1 MSALIEFVPNFS
13 EGRDRVVLEDIAA
26 AIASAPGARVLEID
40 ADLHANRAVITCFAP
55 PEAIVEAAARGVA
68 QALTTIDMRR
78 HHGVHPRLGAADV
91 LPFVPWQGVTM
102 HDAVLAAQ
110 GLGARVGALGVPGW
124 FYGAAATAPHRRL
137 LHEVRRGEWEGL
149 AEKLLREPPDFGPNT
164 PHPTGGGAAIGAR
177 DVLIAFNLCLN
188 TQDVRLA
195 RRLARS
201 LRELAGGLPAVRAIG
216 WWHEGYGC
224 AQVSTNLVDWR
235 VTPPHVVVERLKV
248 LAGELGLEVT
258 GAELIGLLPL
268 GALVAAADHYA
279 PADSDAEAR
288 LHAAVSG
295 LGLSQIRPFHPRA
308 KVIQWA
314 LGGSE
319 PL

>member
-1 MSALIEFVPNFS
+1 
-13 EGRDRVVLEDIAA
+13 
-26 AIASAPGARVLEID
+26 
-40 ADLHANRAVITCFAP
+40 
-55 PEAIVEAAARGVA
+55 
-68 QALTTIDMRR
+68 
-78 HHGVHPRLGAADV
+78 
-91 LPFVPWQGVTM
+91 
-102 HDAVLAAQ
+102 
-110 GLGARVGALGVPGW
+110 
-124 FYGAAATAPHRRL
+124 
-137 LHEVRRGEWEGL
+137 
-149 AEKLLREPPDFGPNT
+149 
-164 PHPTGGGAAIGAR
+164 IGAR

-295 LGLSQIRPFHPRA
+295 LGLSQIRPFYPRA

>member
-1 MSALIEFVPNFS
+1 MSALIEHVPNFS
-13 EGRDRVVLEDIAA
+13 EGRDHAVLEDIAA
-26 AIASAPGARVLEID
+26 AIHSAPGARVLELD
-40 ADLHANRAVITCFAP
+40 ADPYANRAVITCFAP
-55 PEAIVEAAARGVA
+55 PEAVVEAAARGVA
-68 QALTTIDMRR
+68 EAVRRIDMRQHR
-78 HHGVHPRLGAADV
+78 GVHPRLGAADV
-91 LPFVPWQGVTM
+91 LPFVPWRGVTTT
-102 HDAVLAAQ
+102 DAVAAAQ
-110 GLGARVGALGVPGW
+110 ALGDRVGALGVPGW

-149 AEKLLREPPDFGPNT
+149 GEKLLREPPDFGPNT
-164 PHPTGGGAAIGAR
+164 PHPTAGGAAIGAR

-188 TQDVRLA
+188 TQDLRLA

-258 GAELIGLLPL
+258 GAELIGLMPL
-268 GALVAAADHYA
+268 GALQAAADFYA
-279 PADSDAEAR
+279 PADAEAR

-295 LGLSQIRPFHPRA
+295 LGLDTVRPFHPRA
-308 KVIQWA
+308 KVIEWA